1 MAENKLYE
9 AASTNDA
16 ATLHRLLGED
26 PFLLDRV
33 SYNCS
38 NKTPLHVATMKGN
51 SRFVQ
56 EIINRNRQLA
66 EELDSQQSSPLHIAS
81 AKGYLDIAKVLV
93 SAAPDMCLS
102 RDFGGKNPLHLAA
115 MKGHDLVVAEL
126 IRVRPL
132 AAREKVDGGQTV
144 LHLCVKYDRLECL
157 RILVPFLKEE
167 IVNAKDND
175 GDTIMHMAL
184 RDKQVEIIKYLVET
198 GKINMNA
205 KNSEGQTVPD
215 ILDETS
221 NDATNSDIRKILQPT
236 LCKSRGPRTQP
247 VKWLTK
253 KRDSIMVVAI
263 LIATMAFQ
271 AGVSPPG
278 GLWQDNLTQ
287 DSQGNSL
294 PNPHYAGESVMSYNH
309 PKYFRNFI
317 RVNTVAFVSSLSI
330 ILLLISGLPFKR
342 RLFMWFLMVTMWLT
356 VTSVAVTYGVAIL
369 AITPQKYKQSLSHVV
384 ETAITVWCGVMGILL
399 LGNTLRLIGK
409 WLKRRGIVMRPL
421 ARFRNSAE
429 ARVKHD
435 QNGRHESV

>member
-1 MAENKLYE
+1 MAEGKLYE
-9 AASTNDA
+9 AALINDA
-16 ATLHRLLGED
+16 ATLHRLLEKD
-26 PFLLDRV
+26 PLLLERV
-33 SYNCS
+33 SCTCS

-51 SRFVQ
+51 LRFVQ
-56 EIINRNRQLA
+56 EILNRNLELA
-66 EELDSQQSSPLHIAS
+66 EVLDSQRSSPLHIAS
-81 AKGYLDIAKVLV
+81 AKGYLDIAKILI

-115 MKGHDLVVAEL
+115 IKGHVRVLAEL
-126 IRVRPL
+126 VRLCPL

-157 RILVPFLKEE
+157 RILVPVLNEE
-167 IVNAKDND
+167 IVNAKDTD
-175 GDTIMHMAL
+175 GETIMHMAI

-205 KNSEGQTVPD
+205 QNSEGQTILD

-221 NDATNSDIRKILQPT
+221 KDATNSDIRKILQPS
-236 LCKSRGPRTQP
+236 LWKSRGPRTQP

-278 GLWQDNLTQ
+278 GLWQENLTE
-287 DSQGNSL
+287 DSKGNPV
-294 PNPHYAGESVMSYNH
+294 PNPHYAGESVMSYRH

-342 RLFMWFLMVTMWLT
+342 RFFMWFLMVTMWLT
-356 VTSVAVTYGVAIL
+356 VTSIAVTYGFAIL
-369 AITPQKYKQSLSHVV
+369 VTTPKKYKQSLSHVV
-384 ETAITVWCGVMGILL
+384 ETAIFVWCCVMGILL
-399 LGNTLRLIGK
+399 LGNTVRLIDK
-409 WLKRRGIVMRPL
+409 WLRRKGIVIRPL
-421 ARFRNSAE
+421 ERFRNSAE
-429 ARVKHD
+429 VRVKHGE
-435 QNGRHESV
+435 NGSQESV